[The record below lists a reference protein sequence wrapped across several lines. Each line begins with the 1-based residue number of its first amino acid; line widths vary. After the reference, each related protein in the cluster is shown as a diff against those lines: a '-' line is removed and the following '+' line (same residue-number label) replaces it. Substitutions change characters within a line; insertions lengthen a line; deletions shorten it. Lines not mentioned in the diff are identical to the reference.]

1 MLFFSVV
8 SLSSSCCAVAAWCLR
23 QACFLFMLHVL
34 SLHCGYALLGMPICI
49 NVSICV
55 HKYGCCGHMMIQRM
69 GI

>member
-1 MLFFSVV
+1 
-8 SLSSSCCAVAAWCLR
+8 
-23 QACFLFMLHVL
+23 MLHVL

-55 HKYGCCGHMMIQRM
+55 HKYGRCGHMMIQRM